1 MGITAKNIAQ
11 YRIILHLH
19 FDYFQNFLNWKLWS
33 VKAYNFEGIENKA
46 IDLSNKTSENGL
58 SAEI

>member
-1 MGITAKNIAQ
+1 MYQ
-11 YRIILHLH
+11 IIVRLH
-19 FDYFQNFLNWKLWS
+19 FDYFLNFLNWKLWS